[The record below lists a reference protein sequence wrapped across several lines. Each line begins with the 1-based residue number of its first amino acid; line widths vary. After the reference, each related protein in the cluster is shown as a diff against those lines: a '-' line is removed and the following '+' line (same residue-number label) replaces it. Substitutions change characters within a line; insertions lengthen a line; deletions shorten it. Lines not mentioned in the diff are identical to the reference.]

1 MTGRNRKPI
10 IVVTCLT
17 IFFVAPLLYLF
28 YYQSQIKNPPLTIAL
43 EEVPPFM
50 MEVDA
55 EKDKNREWFTNQR
68 LLGKVTFLS
77 YAPEV
82 CNESCAKQV
91 QSLSTTVDAFIE
103 QMQKSEYNEQ
113 NKLEL
118 QRAGFGSGDG
128 IILKRTEYSKQD
140 FNSFFSLIHK
150 GEEVGV
156 FVFDRLGRIVGFLP
170 ESIIATEE
178 SRRLISKLVFTNY
191 MDDYL
196 SRRTFFGVKKE
207 YQKKE

>member
-1 MTGRNRKPI
+1 MTPRRKKPL

-17 IFFVAPLLYLF
+17 VFLVAPLLYLF
-28 YYQSQIKNPPLTIAL
+28 YYQSKLMNPPLTIAL
-43 EEVPPFM
+43 EEVPPFL
-50 MEVDA
+50 MEVEGD
-55 EKDKNREWFTNQR
+55 REWFTNQR

-77 YAPEV
+77 FAPEV
-82 CNESCAKQV
+82 CLEACQDQV
-91 QSLSTTVDAFIE
+91 NNLALIVDNFIQ
-103 QMQKSEYNEQ
+103 QMQKSEYNDQ

-118 QRAGFGSGDG
+118 QRVGFSSHDDLV
-128 IILKRTEYSKQD
+128 IVRNEHSKID
-140 FNSFFSLIHK
+140 IHSFFDSIHQP
-150 GEEVGV
+150 EEVGV
-156 FVFDRLGRIVGFLP
+156 FVFDRLSRLVGFFP
-170 ESIIATEE
+170 ETIIAKEE